1 MSPTFGAGSRVS
13 SRMKIR
19 IATRKS
25 TLALW
30 QANHVADT
38 LRPLPEVT
46 SVELVPLTTRGDEVL
61 DRSLQKIGGKG
72 LFIKELEVAMEAGDA
87 DIAVH
92 SMKDVPA
99 DMPEGFCIA
108 AVLER
113 ANPADALVGK
123 KLSELAQGAR
133 VGSSSLRRQAQ
144 LLALRPDV
152 RVQAL
157 RGNVNTRLKKL
168 EDGQYD
174 AIMLACAGLERLGL
188 EAHISEIF
196 SPDQMLPAAAQ
207 GVIGIE
213 CLAGRTELL
222 QILKLLDHAATK
234 TVVTAERA
242 VAKELQADCQS
253 PVATFGEIDD
263 STLNLRAMVAS
274 PDGRKIIRKQV
285 SGPADDPETLGI
297 SLANKLLDMGAG
309 KLLAQTGTDE

>member
-1 MSPTFGAGSRVS
+1 
-13 SRMKIR
+13 MKIR

-25 TLALW
+25 ALALW
-30 QANHVADT
+30 QANHVADA
-38 LRPLPEVT
+38 LRPLPQVT

-72 LFIKELEVAMEAGDA
+72 LFIKELEAAMEAGDA

-123 KLSELAQGAR
+123 NLGELAQGAR

-144 LLALRPDV
+144 LMALRPDI
-152 RVQAL
+152 RVEPL
-157 RGNVNTRLKKL
+157 RGSVNTRLQKL

-174 AIMLACAGLERLGL
+174 AIILACAGLERLGL

-207 GVIGIE
+207 GIIGIE
-213 CLAGRTELL
+213 CLEDRTELL
-222 QILKLLDHAATK
+222 QLLTLLDHAATR
-234 TVVTAERA
+234 TVITAERA
-242 VAKELQADCQS
+242 VAKQLQADCQS
-253 PVATFGEIDD
+253 PVATFGEIDGT
-263 STLNLRAMVAS
+263 TLNLRAMVAS
-274 PDGRKIIRKQV
+274 PDGRKIIREQV
-285 SGPADDPETLGI
+285 SGPADDPLALGI
-297 SLANKLLDMGAG
+297 SLSGKLLDMGAAA
-309 KLLAQTGTDE
+309 LLAQTGTDE

>member
-1 MSPTFGAGSRVS
+1 
-13 SRMKIR
+13 MKIR

-25 TLALW
+25 ALALW
-30 QANHVADT
+30 QAKHVADA
-38 LRPLPEVT
+38 LRPLPQVT

-72 LFIKELEVAMEAGDA
+72 LFIKDLEVAMEAGDA

-99 DMPEGFCIA
+99 NMPERFCIA

-123 KLSELAQGAR
+123 NLGELAQGAR

-144 LLALRPDV
+144 LLALRPDI
-152 RVQAL
+152 RVEPL
-157 RGNVNTRLKKL
+157 RGNVNTRLQKL

-174 AIMLACAGLERLGL
+174 AIILACAGLERLGL

-213 CLAGRTELL
+213 CLEDRTELL
-222 QILKLLDHAATK
+222 QLLTLLDHAATR
-234 TVVTAERA
+234 TVITAERA
-242 VAKELQADCQS
+242 VAKQLQADCQS
-253 PVATFGEIDD
+253 PVATFGEIDGT
-263 STLNLRAMVAS
+263 TLNLRAMVAS
-274 PDGRKIIRKQV
+274 PDGREIIREQV
-285 SGPADDPETLGI
+285 SGPADDPEALGI
-297 SLANKLLDMGAG
+297 SLSGKLLDMGAAA
-309 KLLAQTGTDE
+309 LLAQTGTDE

>member
-1 MSPTFGAGSRVS
+1 
-13 SRMKIR
+13 MKIR

-25 TLALW
+25 ALALW
-30 QANHVADT
+30 QAKHVADA
-38 LRPLPEVT
+38 LRPLPQVT

-72 LFIKELEVAMEAGDA
+72 LFMKELEVAMEAGDA

-99 DMPEGFCIA
+99 DMPERFCIA

-123 KLSELAQGAR
+123 NLGELAQGAR

-144 LLALRPDV
+144 LLALRPDI
-152 RVQAL
+152 RVEPL
-157 RGNVNTRLKKL
+157 RGSINTRLQKL

-174 AIMLACAGLERLGL
+174 AIILACAGLERLGL

-213 CLAGRTELL
+213 CLEDRTELL
-222 QILKLLDHAATK
+222 QLLKLLDHAATR
-234 TVVTAERA
+234 TVITAERV
-242 VAKELQADCQS
+242 VAKQLQADCQS
-253 PVATFGEIDD
+253 PVATFGEIDGT
-263 STLNLRAMVAS
+263 TLNLRAMVAS
-274 PDGRKIIRKQV
+274 PDGRKIIREQV
-285 SGPADDPETLGI
+285 SGPADDPEALGI
-297 SLANKLLDMGAG
+297 SLSGKLLDMGAAA
-309 KLLAQTGTDE
+309 LLAQTGTDE

>member
-1 MSPTFGAGSRVS
+1 
-13 SRMKIR
+13 MKIR

-25 TLALW
+25 ALALW
-30 QANHVADT
+30 QAKHVADA
-38 LRPLPEVT
+38 LRPLPQVT

-72 LFIKELEVAMEAGDA
+72 LFIKELEAAMEAGDA

-99 DMPEGFCIA
+99 NMPERFCIA

-123 KLSELAQGAR
+123 NLGELAQGAR

-144 LLALRPDV
+144 LLALRPDI
-152 RVQAL
+152 RVEPL
-157 RGNVNTRLKKL
+157 RGNVNTRLQKL

-174 AIMLACAGLERLGL
+174 AIILACAGLERLGL

-213 CLAGRTELL
+213 CLEDRTELL
-222 QILKLLDHAATK
+222 QLLKLLDHAATR
-234 TVVTAERA
+234 TVITAERA
-242 VAKELQADCQS
+242 VAKQLQADCQS
-253 PVATFGEIDD
+253 PVATFGEIDGT
-263 STLNLRAMVAS
+263 TLNLRAMVAS
-274 PDGRKIIRKQV
+274 PDGRKIIREQV
-285 SGPADDPETLGI
+285 SGPADDPEALGI
-297 SLANKLLDMGAG
+297 SLSGKLLDMGAAA
-309 KLLAQTGTDE
+309 LLAQTGTDE

>member
-1 MSPTFGAGSRVS
+1 M
-13 SRMKIR
+13 MIR

-25 TLALW
+25 ALALW
-30 QANHVADT
+30 QAKHVADA
-38 LRPLPEVT
+38 LRPLPQVT

-61 DRSLQKIGGKG
+61 DRSLQKIGGKR

-123 KLSELAQGAR
+123 NLGELAQGAR

-144 LLALRPDV
+144 LMALRPDI
-152 RVQAL
+152 RVEPL
-157 RGNVNTRLKKL
+157 RGNVNTRLQKL

-174 AIMLACAGLERLGL
+174 AIILACAGLERLGL

-213 CLAGRTELL
+213 CLEDRTELL
-222 QILKLLDHAATK
+222 QLLKLLDHAATR
-234 TVVTAERA
+234 TVITAERA
-242 VAKELQADCQS
+242 VAKQLQADCQS
-253 PVATFGEIDD
+253 PVATFGEIDGT
-263 STLNLRAMVAS
+263 TLNLRAMVAS
-274 PDGRKIIRKQV
+274 PDGRKIIREQV
-285 SGPADDPETLGI
+285 SGPADDPEALGI
-297 SLANKLLDMGAG
+297 SLSGKLLDMGAAA
-309 KLLAQTGTDE
+309 LLAQTGTDE

>member
-30 QANHVADT
+30 QANHVADA

-123 KLSELAQGAR
+123 NLSELAQGAR

-174 AIMLACAGLERLGL
+174 AIILACAGLERLGL

-242 VAKELQADCQS
+242 VTKELQADCQS

-309 KLLAQTGTDE
+309 KLLAQTGADE

>member
-1 MSPTFGAGSRVS
+1 
-13 SRMKIR
+13 MKIR

-25 TLALW
+25 ALALW
-30 QANHVADT
+30 QANHVAGA
-38 LRPLPEVT
+38 LRPLPQVT

-99 DMPEGFCIA
+99 DLPEGFCIA
-108 AVLER
+108 AILER

-123 KLSELAQGAR
+123 NLNDLAQGAR

-144 LLALRPDV
+144 LMALRPDV

-168 EDGQYD
+168 EGGQYD
-174 AIMLACAGLERLGL
+174 AIILACAGLERLGL

-213 CLAGRTELL
+213 CLEGRTELL

-242 VAKELQADCQS
+242 VAKQLQADCQS
-253 PVATFGEIDD
+253 PVATFGEIDG

-274 PDGRKIIRKQV
+274 PDGRKIIREHV

-297 SLANKLLDMGAG
+297 SLAGKLLDMGAG
-309 KLLAQTGTDE
+309 KLLAQTGADE

>member
-1 MSPTFGAGSRVS
+1 
-13 SRMKIR
+13 MKIR

-25 TLALW
+25 ALALW
-30 QANHVADT
+30 QAKHVADA
-38 LRPLPEVT
+38 LRPLPQVT

-72 LFIKELEVAMEAGDA
+72 LFMKELEAAMEAGDA

-123 KLSELAQGAR
+123 NLGELAQGAR

-144 LLALRPDV
+144 LMALRPDI
-152 RVQAL
+152 RVEPL
-157 RGNVNTRLKKL
+157 RGSINTRLQKL

-174 AIMLACAGLERLGL
+174 AIILACAGLERLGL

-207 GVIGIE
+207 GIIGIE
-213 CLAGRTELL
+213 CLEDRTELL
-222 QILKLLDHAATK
+222 QLLKLLDHAATR
-234 TVVTAERA
+234 TVITAERV
-242 VAKELQADCQS
+242 VAKQLQADCQS
-253 PVATFGEIDD
+253 PVATFGEIDGT
-263 STLNLRAMVAS
+263 TLNLRAMVAS
-274 PDGRKIIRKQV
+274 PDGRKIIREQV
-285 SGPADDPETLGI
+285 SGPADDPEALGI
-297 SLANKLLDMGAG
+297 SLSGKLLDMGAAA
-309 KLLAQTGTDE
+309 LLAQTGTDE

>member
-1 MSPTFGAGSRVS
+1 M
-13 SRMKIR
+13 MIR

-25 TLALW
+25 ALALW
-30 QANHVADT
+30 QAKHVADA
-38 LRPLPEVT
+38 LRPLPQVT

-72 LFIKELEVAMEAGDA
+72 LFIKDLEVAMEAGDA

-123 KLSELAQGAR
+123 NLGELAQGAR

-144 LLALRPDV
+144 LMALRPDI
-152 RVQAL
+152 RVEPL

-174 AIMLACAGLERLGL
+174 AIILACAGLERLGL

-196 SPDQMLPAAAQ
+196 SPDQMLPAAGQ

-213 CLAGRTELL
+213 CLEDRTELL
-222 QILKLLDHAATK
+222 QLLTLLDHAATR
-234 TVVTAERA
+234 TVITAERA
-242 VAKELQADCQS
+242 VAKQLQADCQS
-253 PVATFGEIDD
+253 PVAAFGEIDGT
-263 STLNLRAMVAS
+263 TLNLRAMVAS
-274 PDGRKIIRKQV
+274 PDGRKIIREQV
-285 SGPADDPETLGI
+285 SGPAADPEALGI
-297 SLANKLLDMGAG
+297 SLSGKLLDMGAAA
-309 KLLAQTGTDE
+309 LLAQTGTDE

>member
-30 QANHVADT
+30 QANHVADA

-87 DIAVH
+87 DIVVH

-123 KLSELAQGAR
+123 NLSELAQGAR

-157 RGNVNTRLKKL
+157 RGNVNSRLKKL

-174 AIMLACAGLERLGL
+174 AIILACAGLERLGL

-222 QILKLLDHAATK
+222 QILKLLDHAATR

-242 VAKELQADCQS
+242 VTKELQADCQS
-253 PVATFGEIDD
+253 PVAAFGEIDG

-274 PDGRKIIRKQV
+274 PDGRKIIREQV
-285 SGPADDPETLGI
+285 SVPTDDPETLGI

>member
-1 MSPTFGAGSRVS
+1 M
-13 SRMKIR
+13 MIR

-25 TLALW
+25 ALALW
-30 QANHVADT
+30 QAKHVADA
-38 LRPLPEVT
+38 LRPLPQVT

-61 DRSLQKIGGKG
+61 DRSLQKIGGKR

-123 KLSELAQGAR
+123 NLGELAQGAR

-144 LLALRPDV
+144 LLALRPDI
-152 RVQAL
+152 RVEPL
-157 RGNVNTRLKKL
+157 RGNVNTRLQKL

-174 AIMLACAGLERLGL
+174 AIILACAGLERLGL

-213 CLAGRTELL
+213 CLEDRTELL
-222 QILKLLDHAATK
+222 QLLKLLDHAATR
-234 TVVTAERA
+234 TVITAERA
-242 VAKELQADCQS
+242 VAKQLQADCQS
-253 PVATFGEIDD
+253 PVATFGEIDGT
-263 STLNLRAMVAS
+263 TLNLRAMVAS
-274 PDGRKIIRKQV
+274 PDGRKIIREQV
-285 SGPADDPETLGI
+285 SGPADDPEALGI
-297 SLANKLLDMGAG
+297 SLSGKLLDMGAAA
-309 KLLAQTGTDE
+309 LLAQTGTDE

>member
-30 QANHVADT
+30 QANHVADA

-123 KLSELAQGAR
+123 NLSELAQGAR

-174 AIMLACAGLERLGL
+174 AIILACAGLERLGL

-207 GVIGIE
+207 GVIGVE

-222 QILKLLDHAATK
+222 QILKLLDHAATR

-242 VAKELQADCQS
+242 VTKELQADCQS

-274 PDGRKIIRKQV
+274 PDGRKIIREQV

-297 SLANKLLDMGAG
+297 NLANKLLDMGAG

>member
-1 MSPTFGAGSRVS
+1 
-13 SRMKIR
+13 MKIR

-25 TLALW
+25 ALALW
-30 QANHVADT
+30 QANHVADA
-38 LRPLPEVT
+38 LRPLPQVT
-46 SVELVPLTTRGDEVL
+46 SVKLVPLTTRGDEIL

-108 AVLER
+108 AILER

-123 KLSELAQGAR
+123 NLSDLAQGAR

-144 LLALRPDV
+144 LMALRPDV
-152 RVQAL
+152 RVRPL

-188 EAHISEIF
+188 AAHISEIF
-196 SPDQMLPAAAQ
+196 SPDQMLPAAGQ

-213 CLAGRTELL
+213 CLEGRSELL

-242 VAKELQADCQS
+242 VAKQLQADCQS
-253 PVATFGEIDD
+253 PVATFGEIDGP
-263 STLNLRAMVAS
+263 TLNLRAMVAS
-274 PDGRKIIRKQV
+274 PDGREIIREHV
-285 SGPADDPETLGI
+285 SGPVDDPEKLGT
-297 SLANKLLDMGAG
+297 SLSSKLLDMGAG

>member
-1 MSPTFGAGSRVS
+1 
-13 SRMKIR
+13 MKIR

-25 TLALW
+25 ALALW
-30 QANHVADT
+30 QAKHVADA
-38 LRPLPEVT
+38 LRPLPQVT

-72 LFIKELEVAMEAGDA
+72 LFIKDLEVAMEAGDA

-99 DMPEGFCIA
+99 NMPERFCIA

-123 KLSELAQGAR
+123 NLGELAQGAR

-144 LLALRPDV
+144 LLALRPDI
-152 RVQAL
+152 RVEPL
-157 RGNVNTRLKKL
+157 RGNVNTRLQKL

-174 AIMLACAGLERLGL
+174 AIILACAGLERLGL

-213 CLAGRTELL
+213 CLEDRTELL
-222 QILKLLDHAATK
+222 QLLKLLDHAATR
-234 TVVTAERA
+234 TVITAERA
-242 VAKELQADCQS
+242 VAKQLQADCQS
-253 PVATFGEIDD
+253 PVATFGEIDGT
-263 STLNLRAMVAS
+263 TLNLRAMVAS
-274 PDGRKIIRKQV
+274 PDGREIIREQV
-285 SGPADDPETLGI
+285 SGPADDPEALGI
-297 SLANKLLDMGAG
+297 SLSGKLLDMGAAA
-309 KLLAQTGTDE
+309 LLAQTGTDE

>member
-30 QANHVADT
+30 QANHVADA

-123 KLSELAQGAR
+123 NLSELAEGAR

-144 LLALRPDV
+144 LLALRPDI
-152 RVQAL
+152 RVQPL
-157 RGNVNTRLKKL
+157 RGNVNTRLKKP

-174 AIMLACAGLERLGL
+174 AIVLACAGLERLGL
-188 EAHISEIF
+188 EARISEIF

-234 TVVTAERA
+234 TVVTAERT
-242 VAKELQADCQS
+242 VTKELQADCQS
-253 PVATFGEIDD
+253 PVATFGEIDG

-274 PDGRKIIRKQV
+274 PDGRKIIREQV

>member
-1 MSPTFGAGSRVS
+1 M
-13 SRMKIR
+13 MIR

-25 TLALW
+25 ALALW
-30 QANHVADT
+30 QAKHVADA
-38 LRPLPEVT
+38 LRPLPQVT

-61 DRSLQKIGGKG
+61 DRNLQKIGGKR

-123 KLSELAQGAR
+123 NLGELAQGAR

-144 LLALRPDV
+144 LMALRPDI
-152 RVQAL
+152 RVEPL

-174 AIMLACAGLERLGL
+174 AIILACAGLERLGL

-213 CLAGRTELL
+213 CLEDRTELL
-222 QILKLLDHAATK
+222 QLLKLLDHAATR
-234 TVVTAERA
+234 TVITAERA
-242 VAKELQADCQS
+242 VAKQLQADCQS
-253 PVATFGEIDD
+253 PVATFGEIDGT
-263 STLNLRAMVAS
+263 TLNLRAMVAS
-274 PDGRKIIRKQV
+274 PDGRKIIREQV
-285 SGPADDPETLGI
+285 SGPADDPEALGI
-297 SLANKLLDMGAG
+297 SLSGKLLDMGAAA
-309 KLLAQTGTDE
+309 LLAQTGTDE